1 MRKISRSGVG
11 GSVRRYIGREIQ
23 RCGDLASPNSSGLH
37 VTAGKA
43 MGLRCLRSLER
54 HAADDESVGLLS
66 EDSRLA
72 FLGLVKTIDFADSR
86 IIFDGGESFV
96 GQSDGISFDI
106 LKQMLGEG
114 LLWTGQDFDSD
125 D

>member
-1 MRKISRSGVG
+1 
-11 GSVRRYIGREIQ
+11 
-23 RCGDLASPNSSGLH
+23 
-37 VTAGKA
+37 

-54 HAADDESVGLLS
+54 HAADDESLGLLS

-86 IIFDGGESFV
+86 IVFDGGESFV
-96 GQSDGISFDI
+96 SQSDGISFDI
-106 LKQMLGEG
+106 LQQMLGEG